1 MLCSVHGFVYTPRRC
16 ANPSSSHHQSR
27 GEGKEERRGPTALV
41 AEYVTRRRRPRDG
54 GACTVPLTTATRTH
68 VRALTAERR
77 GGTPRQDPGN
87 ECALQSRPLAGC
99 SVPSPRRRS
108 ACTRARRQ
116 RYLAWPSPY
125 PPPPHLGPAPA
136 SPSGWLWLLPK
147 ARRPAPP
154 PPPFRFVAPPPRS
167 GSRKNSSVPPPHLS
181 WLASPVA
188 LLQGSTTRVP
198 QYRAPAVRSSSD
210 WKRKLG
216 PDLTVTITRSS
227 FRTAG
232 AGASRPRLAP
242 RARECYRSPRTGHSD
257 LSLDWTGLDGGS
269 FVRRGAAQ
277 RQA

>member
-27 GEGKEERRGPTALV
+27 GEGKEETSGPTALV

-54 GACTVPLTTATRTH
+54 GACTVPLTTAAHTH
-68 VRALTAERR
+68 VRALTAESR

-87 ECALQSRPLAGC
+87 ECAVRTTKPAGC

-125 PPPPHLGPAPA
+125 PPPPPL
-136 SPSGWLWLLPK
+136 
-147 ARRPAPP
+147 
-154 PPPFRFVAPPPRS
+154 APPPRPLLAGS
-167 GSRKNSSVPPPHLS
+167 GSCPKLAGQRHHHHLFVSSPRPHAREVGRTVSPLTCRLS

-198 QYRAPAVRSSSD
+198 QYRAPAVRSSPD
-210 WKRKLG
+210 CKWKLW
-216 PDLTVTITRSS
+216 TR
-227 FRTAG
+227 
-232 AGASRPRLAP
+232 P
-242 RARECYRSPRTGHSD
+242 HSNHH
-257 LSLDWTGLDGGS
+257 
-269 FVRRGAAQ
+269 A
-277 RQA
+277 